1 MNNYAAVVNNGVV
14 ENIIVIQPSVI
25 PNIKEKMGYE
35 HLIPVDDSVQVGDTY
50 DPATGIFYS
59 GETGERVFPS
69 KQLSETVEELQTE
82 VAELKETIA
91 VLKSDVASANSRM
104 EELTV
109 QKAEKL

>member
-1 MNNYAAVVNNGVV
+1 MTGNKEAHPEWDYLV
-14 ENIIVIQPSVI
+14 IV
-25 PNIKEKMGYE
+25 
-35 HLIPVDDSVQVGDTY
+35 DRDSVNIGDTY
-50 DPATGIFYS
+50 DPGTGIFYS

-69 KQLSETVEELQTE
+69 KQLSETVEELKTE

-104 EELTV
+104 AELTV